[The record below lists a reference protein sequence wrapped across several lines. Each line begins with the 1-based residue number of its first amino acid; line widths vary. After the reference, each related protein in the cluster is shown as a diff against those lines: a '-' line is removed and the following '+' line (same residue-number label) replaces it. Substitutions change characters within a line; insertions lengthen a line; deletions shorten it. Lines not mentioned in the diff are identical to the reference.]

1 MAALLRSVL
10 AVVTGFVLIGALAY
24 GTGLLLQ
31 RAMPAAFDATGNPTT
46 MPLLLL
52 TTVYVGVYATAG
64 CWLAARLA
72 PSHPMRHALVLGL
85 LGLALNVASS
95 VAIRGTVPDWY
106 LGLNLALTMVWAW
119 LGGWLRERELARRHA
134 APALAR

>member
-1 MAALLRSVL
+1 MPAPLRSIL
-10 AVVTGFVLIGALAY
+10 AVATGFLLIGALAF
-24 GTGLLLQ
+24 GTGLLL
-31 RAMPAAFDATGNPTT
+31 RGAMPAAFDAAGNPTT
-46 MPLLLL
+46 VPLMLL
-52 TTVYVGVYATAG
+52 TTLYVGVYATAG

-85 LGLALNVASS
+85 LGLALNAAGS

-119 LGGWLRERELARRHA
+119 LGGRLRERELARGQG